1 MLITDYRKDS
11 FDHTESREDSGDNK
25 NIKAASVSSEASTSD
40 RQLETAA
47 TSASPETLPPGQ
59 SDLRVF
65 KVEVPSRYEGEHE
78 GIFEMNE
85 DMRDGDNTKNVNDI
99 SIDTEA
105 MDAYVAEEMENR
117 VGLQEN
123 EITGLEQQ
131 ISLLRQQRAELR
143 QLLDRAMLEATGT
156 PRTLM
161 SRENQP
167 LVALI
172 ARALELLNEDDE
184 VEE

>member
-1 MLITDYRKDS
+1 MSPDS
-11 FDHTESREDSGDNK
+11 FDHTKSRQDSGDNT
-25 NIKAASVSSEASTSD
+25 NINAASVSSEASTSD
-40 RQLETAA
+40 RQLETTA
-47 TSASPETLPPGQ
+47 TSASPEALPPGH
-59 SDLRVF
+59 SDLQVF
-65 KVEVPSRYEGEHE
+65 KIEIPSRGEGEHE
-78 GIFEMNE
+78 GMFEMDE
-85 DMRDGDNTKNVNDI
+85 DIRDADNTKNVKD
-99 SIDTEA
+99 IDTA
-105 MDAYVAEEMENR
+105 DMDAYVAEEMENR

-131 ISLLRQQRAELR
+131 ILLLRQQRAELR

-184 VEE
+184 VEG